1 MSYGRSSGA
10 TDYGTEPT
18 PLHRTVAVL
27 DRQWMDTVEL
37 LTHVDQARQCIRA
50 GITRNI
56 RSLLDGMSCE
66 LNACCRL
73 LQDRI
78 AQLSP
83 TFMRSRQSG
92 IESESSVWRLFPTE
106 ESDCTTHLEALLSG
120 FARYA
125 RRASDSVTFMELMG
139 DVESLILLERI
150 SAVADRGIWFIELY
164 MESLALHMDGEHLPE
179 FTTSI
184 GIRGADV
191 PNSTVE

>member
-1 MSYGRSSGA
+1 MSYGKSSGA
-10 TDYGTEPT
+10 ADHGTEPT
-18 PLHRTVAVL
+18 PLHRTVGVL

-37 LTHVDQARQCIRA
+37 LTHVDQARKCIRA
-50 GITRNI
+50 GIPRNI

-83 TFMRSRQSG
+83 RFMRSRQSA
-92 IESESSVWRLFPTE
+92 IESESSFWRLFPTE

-120 FARYA
+120 FARYP
-125 RRASDSVTFMELMG
+125 RRACDSVTFMELMG
-139 DVESLILLERI
+139 DAESLILLERI

-164 MESLALHMDGEHLPE
+164 MESLALDMDGEHLPE
-179 FTTSI
+179 FTVII
-184 GIRGADV
+184 GLRGADV
-191 PNSTVE
+191 SNSRAE

>member
-37 LTHVDQARQCIRA
+37 RTHVDQARQCIRA
-50 GITRNI
+50 GIPRNI

-66 LNACCRL
+66 LNACCRM

-83 TFMRSRQSG
+83 RFMRSLQSA
-92 IESESSVWRLFPTE
+92 IESESSFWRLFPTE
-106 ESDCTTHLEALLSG
+106 ESDCATHFEALLSG

-139 DVESLILLERI
+139 DTESLILLERI

-164 MESLALHMDGEHLPE
+164 MESLALHMDSEHLPE
-179 FTTSI
+179 FTTII
-184 GIRGADV
+184 GLRGADV
-191 PNSTVE
+191 SNSRAE

>member
-1 MSYGRSSGA
+1 MSFERSSGA
-10 TDYGTEPT
+10 DDWGSEPT

-27 DRQWMDTVEL
+27 HRQWLDTAEL
-37 LTHVDQARQCIRA
+37 LTHVNQARQCA

-83 TFMRSRQSG
+83 YFMRTRQSR
-92 IESESSVWRLFPTE
+92 IESESSFWRLFHIE
-106 ESDCTTHLEALLSG
+106 ESDCATHLEALLSG
-120 FARYA
+120 FAHYA
-125 RRASDSVTFMELMG
+125 RRVSDSVTFMELMG

-150 SAVADRGIWFIELY
+150 SAVAERGMWFIELY

-184 GIRGADV
+184 EIRGNDV
-191 PNSTVE
+191 PNSMVE

>member
-37 LTHVDQARQCIRA
+37 LTHVDEARECICA
-50 GITRNI
+50 GITPNI

-73 LQDRI
+73 IQDRI

-83 TFMRSRQSG
+83 CFMRSRQSE
-92 IESESSVWRLFPTE
+92 IESESSFWRLYQAE
-106 ESDCTTHLEALLSG
+106 GSECVMHMEALLSG
-120 FARYA
+120 YAHYA
-125 RRASDSVTFMELMG
+125 RRATDSVTFMQLLG
-139 DVESLILLERI
+139 DVESVILLERI

-164 MESLALHMDGEHLPE
+164 MESLALHVDSEHLPE

-184 GIRGADV
+184 GIRGAEV
-191 PNSTVE
+191 PNSRVE